1 MCARF
6 LLVSAGVIFLFVAT
20 SRLRTDMVEMQ
31 NGDRYFV
38 TGL

>member
-1 MCARF
+1 MCAGF
-6 LLVSAGVIFLFVAT
+6 LLVSAGVIFLFVARF
-20 SRLRTDMVEMQ
+20 RLRADLVEMQ